1 MTTRPA
7 SGERVERPRT
17 GPHAGAE
24 ASPINTNRA
33 PDSGPAARPT
43 KSWQSPLS
51 RITKLSDL
59 LELGGQALD
68 DCLVKRRGYE
78 YRQYPVCIE
87 VVHGGPPGRKTTIK
101 TALAGAVLAMHHDVL
116 HQNEDGLYR
125 HLRRIPMAGDD
136 PPEVYGCDVQL
147 ATRQMLITSF
157 EATRLR
163 VLEDLFNHRL
173 GDSLAKL
180 DPPTW
185 RGTAGPHSHEER
197 LRLEALADRFLIRP
211 TEDGQA
217 LIDHLLSE
225 TVPDLRRLGL

>member
-1 MTTRPA
+1 M
-7 SGERVERPRT
+7 
-17 GPHAGAE
+17 
-24 ASPINTNRA
+24 
-33 PDSGPAARPT
+33 
-43 KSWQSPLS
+43 
-51 RITKLSDL
+51 KL
-59 LELGGQALD
+59 
-68 DCLVKRRGYE
+68 RGYE

-116 HQNEDGLYR
+116 HQNEDGSYR

-136 PPEVYGCDVQL
+136 PPEVYGCDVEL
-147 ATRQMLITSF
+147 AIRQMLITSF
-157 EATRLR
+157 EAERLR

-197 LRLEALADRFLIRP
+197 LRLEALADQFLIRP

-217 LIDHLLSE
+217 LVDHLLSE
-225 TVPDLRRLGL
+225 VVPNLRSLGL